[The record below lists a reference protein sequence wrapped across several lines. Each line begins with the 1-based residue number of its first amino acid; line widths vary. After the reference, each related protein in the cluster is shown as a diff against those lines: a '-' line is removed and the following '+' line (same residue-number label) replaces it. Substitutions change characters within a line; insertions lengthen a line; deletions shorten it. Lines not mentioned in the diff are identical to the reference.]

1 MKKLHISDDLSLP
14 PDTVTSTLV
23 VYGGKGMG
31 KTNLGSVLVEE
42 LTKAGLRWCALDPLG
57 VWWGLRHSK
66 DGKGPGIQC
75 VILGGA
81 HGDIPIEPT
90 GGAVAADLVVDE
102 PANVIIDF
110 SRKPSG
116 DMWGIGEKI
125 RFVTEYCHRLFQRQ
139 GGLLDGRRREPI
151 FQILDE
157 AARYIPQQIRSG
169 DADIAKCVGAWETLV
184 SEEMQIWMHEF
195 KSIVKAFGLDIA
207 KTRKLIEKEV
217 QTPEKPLAKKAK
229 AGK

>member
-1 MKKLHISDDLSLP
+1 MSKTLHISDNLNLP
-14 PDTVTSTLV
+14 LDAVTSTLV

-31 KTNLGSVLVEE
+31 KTNFGSVLVEE

-66 DGKGPGIQC
+66 DGKGRGIEC

-110 SRKPSG
+110 SRKASG
-116 DMWGIGEKI
+116 DMWSIGEKV
-125 RFVTEYCHRLFQRQ
+125 RFVTEYALRLFQRQ
-139 GGLLDGRRREPI
+139 GGLTDGTRREPI

-157 AARYIPQQIRSG
+157 AARYIPQNHSFRSRRSREVRRRVGDAGRRGPKRRDRSG
-169 DADIAKCVGAWETLV
+169 AAYSAQCPHEQERVG
-184 SEEMQIWMHEF
+184 SC
-195 KSIVKAFGLDIA
+195 
-207 KTRKLIEKEV
+207 
-217 QTPEKPLAKKAK
+217 
-229 AGK
+229 